1 MRDLLNILKESSAT
15 DGQYLLATYN
25 LEDMTWRVTFH
36 PSREMAHVA
45 YKKWSSAFT
54 GDAYIA
60 PVEMKMHADAASRKK
75 ARGLE
80 EATAHDMET
89 TPEHPDAALI
99 RDYADLGVST
109 GYIGGVHQGPI
120 RDDRQF
126 RVFTQAKHSNP
137 KPYQSSTSGVSI
149 PVFDVPHNHPGVWRD
164 KIQFDTPEVRA
175 KLDAIRA
182 KVESGEMFV
191 RL

>member
-1 MRDLLNILKESSAT
+1 MRDLLNIINESAAM

-25 LEDMTWRVTFH
+25 LETSTWRVTFY

-45 YKKWSSAFT
+45 YKQWSSTFT

-60 PVEMKMHADAASRKK
+60 PVEMKMHADAEARKK

-80 EATAHDMET
+80 EATSLDLET
-89 TPEHPDAALI
+89 SPEHPDAALI

-120 RDDRQF
+120 RDDRSF
-126 RVFTQAKHSNP
+126 RVFTQVKPSSP
-137 KPYQSSTSGVSI
+137 KPYQPTGSVSI
-149 PVFDVPHNHPGVWRD
+149 PVFDVPRSHPGVWMD
-164 KIQFDTPEVRA
+164 KVAFDTPAVRA
-175 KLDAIRA
+175 KLDDLRA
-182 KVESGEMFV
+182 KVASGEMFV
-191 RL
+191 SKS